1 MVHPFFDELREP
13 GCRFPDSRH
22 AGGASKELPRLFD
35 FTHQGEPGVW
45 TRVAHDPSTDSM
57 TELSIAPEK
66 NVKLVPAHARK
77 ELLAK
82 GIDPDNFVPMSR
94 EDMRAQLD

>member
-1 MVHPFFDELREP
+1 
-13 GCRFPDSRH
+13 
-22 AGGASKELPRLFD
+22 
-35 FTHQGEPGVW
+35 
-45 TRVAHDPSTDSM
+45 M